1 MRKDYWE
8 KLSFIIDGDDG
19 DGEDEGYRDK
29 LYAVLEEL
37 FQRTDKLESKSHI
50 HRSQLP
56 EYKEKWEELKKR
68 K

>member
-1 MRKDYWE
+1 MSKDYWE

-19 DGEDEGYRDK
+19 DGDEEGYRDK
-29 LYAVLEEL
+29 LYVVLEEL
-37 FQRTDKLESKSHI
+37 FQRTDKLQSKSHI

-56 EYKEKWEELKKR
+56 EYKEKLEELKKL

>member
-1 MRKDYWE
+1 MTKDYWG

-19 DGEDEGYRDK
+19 DGDEEGYRDK

-37 FQRTDKLESKSHI
+37 FQRTDKLQSKSHI
-50 HRSQLP
+50 HRFQLP
-56 EYKEKWEELKKR
+56 EYKEKWEELKKW

>member
-1 MRKDYWE
+1 MSKDYWQ
-8 KLSFIIDGDDG
+8 KLSFIIDGDVDNW
-19 DGEDEGYRDK
+19 EVEGYRDK

-56 EYKEKWEELKKR
+56 EYKEKWEELNKR

>member
-1 MRKDYWE
+1 MSKDYWE
-8 KLSFIIDGDDG
+8 KLSFIIDGDDR
-19 DGEDEGYRDK
+19 DGEEEGYRDK

-37 FQRTDKLESKSHI
+37 FQRTDKLQSKSHI

-56 EYKEKWEELKKR
+56 EYKEKWEELKKL